1 MWIRSLMRRIP
12 GLSRII
18 TIIDT
23 MERDHLE
30 LVEAHT
36 FLERSY
42 LDLVANYRSLEQ
54 AYGQLQYKHHELGVI
69 FQRLTR
75 PTLQSNGHSKSEGI
89 VIPNAPPIPPPL
101 LRYWV
106 AGHDDLDWFLK
117 SGQQAI
123 IAMEAILSVR
133 NSSLQSCT
141 RILDF
146 GCGCGRVLRH
156 LQPSTGMSIFGS
168 DSNAEAIDWCKQN
181 IPYAQFEV
189 NTLEPALTYAAHS
202 FDLIYAFSVFTHL
215 SAELQQGWFAEL
227 HRCLQPGGLLIVSTH
242 GDYYLSHLTQEQH
255 AAYSRGELVVQHQ
268 EHLGENICSA
278 FHSEAALR
286 NLVAPQFSVEAFI
299 AEGAKGNPCQDLYLL
314 RAL

>member
-1 MWIRSLMRRIP
+1 MRRIP

-123 IAMEAILSVR
+123 IAVSYTHLDVYKRQRFLAAEPEACP
-133 NSSLQSCT
+133 SLT
-141 RILDF
+141 KGEYVYDF
-146 GCGCGRVLRH
+146 GDTAGITPLVK
-156 LQPSTGMSIFGS
+156 M
-168 DSNAEAIDWCKQN
+168 
-181 IPYAQFEV
+181 Y
-189 NTLEPALTYAAHS
+189 TLGHTFMPPGIHA
-202 FDLIYAFSVFTHL
+202 
-215 SAELQQGWFAEL
+215 
-227 HRCLQPGGLLIVSTH
+227 GGLRYH
-242 GDYYLSHLTQEQH
+242 GDSP
-255 AAYSRGELVVQHQ
+255 
-268 EHLGENICSA
+268 
-278 FHSEAALR
+278 LR
-286 NLVAPQFSVEAFI
+286 CV
-299 AEGAKGNPCQDLYLL
+299 
-314 RAL
+314 